1 MNSLRKYT
9 KPLTWALIVAM
20 IASAG
25 AGLISSLI

>member
-20 IASAG
+20 VASAG
-25 AGLISSLI
+25 AGLLSGII